1 LIGNEIRV
9 VLDADSSE
17 LRDYLSESSAILFY
31 LAQGRPLWPAETLL
45 KTRVLQWMSFE
56 QTQVGG
62 VISRARFR
70 RRLPEVIPTSHD
82 EFVPLWQDGR
92 RALTVLEHHLAGRT
106 YLVGDAFG
114 IADIC
119 LYAYVHC
126 ADQGVFDMKPYRA
139 IRAWCA
145 RMLAA
150 KSTSA
155 STRCRRLPGVM
166 CSEPLRSHQEDAD
179 QALIRRPVRE
189 AQELPVPVHVDP
201 GGLLRR

>member
-92 RALTVLEHHLAGRT
+92 RALTVLEHHLAVHVGIEANVRNAECIAGRT

-126 ADQGVFDMKPYRA
+126 ADQG
-139 IRAWCA
+139 
-145 RMLAA
+145 
-150 KSTSA
+150 
-155 STRCRRLPGVM
+155 
-166 CSEPLRSHQEDAD
+166 PLT
-179 QALIRRPVRE
+179 
-189 AQELPVPVHVDP
+189 
-201 GGLLRR
+201 